1 MQAAATTSRCAAC
14 LLVLVLVLVLVLL
27 SGATPSRAAGDR
39 ATAGAAYKATSRPGL
54 YLGAVAS
61 AGPGPGAGA
70 GPLFPLEKTR
80 SRRPMPSGPLQLQAF
95 ANQASHLGPAVVSII
110 SWHFAEE
117 EGQRRRS
124 REQGTGV
131 IVNPKGYILT
141 NNHVVEHSTELRV
154 RLQDERE
161 LSAQL
166 IGRDERTDIA
176 LLKIDAGPAPLQ
188 WAALGDSDQVRIG
201 EWVMA
206 IGNPFGLDHSVTL
219 GIVSAKGRREV
230 QPGNGQGF
238 FDFLQTDASINPGN
252 SGGPLFSTRGEV
264 IGINTAI
271 NVVGSGIGFAIPSN
285 IARAVAEQL
294 YQRGRVL
301 RSWLGVYPQA
311 VSEPLRRSYQLPDR
325 KGALLAEIY
334 DGSPAARAGLQIGDV
349 IVEFD
354 GKPIQRA
361 DDLMWQLGLNNRR
374 SVPVRLYRGGR
385 LLALQVQFP
394 EPDSPPDEP
403 PRPRPQP
410 SALGIVV
417 SELTSGL
424 AQRLGLEER
433 HGLIVMAVE
442 PGSPAMDASVERG
455 DIILRVGD
463 RRVHSL
469 EEYVLAMREIAQGEI
484 IRLLIRRE
492 ERNQWHNLLVAFRRR

>member
-1 MQAAATTSRCAAC
+1 MGPAKTGAAAPPAEAPGRGSLFPADKR
-14 LLVLVLVLVLVLL
+14 
-27 SGATPSRAAGDR
+27 GKRAA
-39 ATAGAAYKATSRPGL
+39 
-54 YLGAVAS
+54 
-61 AGPGPGAGA
+61 
-70 GPLFPLEKTR
+70 
-80 SRRPMPSGPLQLQAF
+80 PSGPLQLQAF
-95 ANQASHLGPAVVSII
+95 ANQANLLGPAVVSII
-110 SWHFAEE
+110 SWHLTDDD
-117 EGQRRRS
+117 GQRRRS

-131 IVNPKGYILT
+131 IVNPRGFILT
-141 NNHVVEHSTELRV
+141 NNHVVEHATELRV

-161 LSAQL
+161 LLAQL

-176 LLKIDAGPAPLQ
+176 LLRIDAGPAPLP
-188 WAALGDSDQVRIG
+188 WAALGDSDKVRIG

-230 QPGNGQGF
+230 HPGNSQGF

-301 RSWLGVYPQA
+301 RSWLGVYPQP
-311 VSEPLRRSYQLPDR
+311 VSEPLRRAYQLPDR
-325 KGALLAEIY
+325 AGALLAEIY
-334 DGSPAARAGLQIGDV
+334 DGSPAAQAGLQIGDV

-354 GKPIQRA
+354 GKKIRRS
-361 DDLMWQLGLNNRR
+361 DDLMWLLGLNERR
-374 SVPVRLYRGGR
+374 SVLLRLYRGGSV
-385 LLALQVQFP
+385 LAVPVQFP
-394 EPDSPPDEP
+394 EPERPPPEVP
-403 PRPRPQP
+403 PRPPAQP

-417 SELTSGL
+417 SELTNAQ
-424 AQRLGLEER
+424 AQRLGFEEG
-433 HGLIVMAVE
+433 HGLVVMIVE

-463 RRVHSL
+463 KRVRSL
-469 EEYVLAMREIAQGEI
+469 EEYARAMREVGPGQL

-492 ERNQWHNLLVAFRRR
+492 ERNQWHNVLVAFRRR